1 MSAASLPA
9 REQGTVL
16 VVGLVML
23 TVITVLAT
31 SAFTMSASNVRVVGN
46 QQFRSEAIAA
56 ANIALE
62 RVIASPFATS
72 PSADEILVDID
83 KDGDGDYRVLVDRP
97 MCIRGDAIVVT
108 GAAPSSV
115 LLGQRFAV
123 MGSTFFQT
131 VWDLNAR
138 VVDEITGASVHVR
151 QGVSVLLSQSQFGAA
166 CP

>member
-1 MSAASLPA
+1 
-9 REQGTVL
+9 
-16 VVGLVML
+16 
-23 TVITVLAT
+23 
-31 SAFTMSASNVRVVGN
+31 
-46 QQFRSEAIAA
+46 
-56 ANIALE
+56 
-62 RVIASPFATS
+62 VIASPFATS